1 MNNQNAGLGNIQAG
15 DYYIG
20 QYNSQPLIED
30 DMTTYQNAGSLGN
43 SINTVYIP
51 STTTNTPN
59 ITISPNTNGVGS
71 SNIFNN
77 PSTWTWSSGT
87 ANVLSQPTY
96 AIFKL
101 PRKKMPE
108 KVFVQGMLKT
118 CGLLGTDV
126 ECAYTDKDVIIFSPG
141 VIPHYDPSFIYL
153 NLGGGLNKN
162 PTISIEY
169 HNAIYH
175 YVVDRVPLKGDKSTI
190 LDVRQVGMVKKGR

>member
-1 MNNQNAGLGNIQAG
+1 MNMQAGNIL
-15 DYYIG
+15 IG
-20 QYNSQPLIED
+20 QDGNSPLIED
-30 DMTTYQNAGSLGN
+30 DMSTYQNAAYGN
-43 SINTVYIP
+43 IGVNSVYIP
-51 STTTNTPN
+51 SVTNSPN
-59 ITISPNTNGVGS
+59 ITISPNTIGTGIGANP
-71 SNIFNN
+71 IFSN

-87 ANVLSQPTY
+87 VNTLSQPTY
-96 AIFKL
+96 AVLKL

-141 VIPHYDPSFIYL
+141 VVPYYDPSYIYL
-153 NLGGGLNKN
+153 GMTGQQQRN

-175 YVVDRVPLKGDKSTI
+175 YVVDRVPLKGDKSTV
-190 LDVRQVGMVKKGR
+190 LDVRQVGMVKKGK